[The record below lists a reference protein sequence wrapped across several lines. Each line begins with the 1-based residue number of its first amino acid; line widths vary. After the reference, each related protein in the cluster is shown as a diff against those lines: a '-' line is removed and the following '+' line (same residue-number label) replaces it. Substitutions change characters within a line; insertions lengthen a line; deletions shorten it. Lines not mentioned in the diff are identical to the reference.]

1 LDQINFL
8 TLIPYVFITTFT
20 PGPNNISCAASS
32 ARWGLRR
39 TWGYLLGIGLGFF
52 VLLLLSGVFS
62 GALIAVLPGLE
73 SYMRWVG
80 ATYILWLAYGIAK
93 NEGQGGLKDDAPRRG
108 FAKGFMLQ
116 FANPKAIL
124 FAVTLYTTFLG
135 PILAHLVPVV
145 LSAALIAIIGFT
157 SIMSW
162 AVFGLGIH
170 RFLQNPLHRRIVN
183 RGFALL
189 LVWTAANVARLL

>member
-1 LDQINFL
+1 MDQINFL

-62 GALIAVLPGLE
+62 GALIAVLPGLV

-93 NEGQGGLKDDAPRRG
+93 SEGQGGLKDDAPRRG

>member
-1 LDQINFL
+1 MDQINFL